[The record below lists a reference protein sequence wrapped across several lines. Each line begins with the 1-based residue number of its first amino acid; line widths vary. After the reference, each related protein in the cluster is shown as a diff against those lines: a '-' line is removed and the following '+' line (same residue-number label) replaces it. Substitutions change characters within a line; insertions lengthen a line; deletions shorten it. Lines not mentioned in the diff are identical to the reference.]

1 MAPVALFIDGVSL
14 WLAYYLW
21 TLCPTAGGQESSTRY
36 IKLSDEVLVSADA
49 LGIPEPERTDW
60 HAQMAAAFE
69 AYQQAVAFWEA
80 TAARDPDVA
89 RVPRALQN
97 DPSEKAKRQI
107 ARMRRNYAFDRA
119 RYLLPT
125 AAATN
130 VMLLQSARAWTGM
143 CQHLLSHALPEAQ
156 VLGAAV
162 RDELGLAAPRML
174 KHAERKESLI
184 AGLAR
189 EFEAVRRLAETL
201 SARDQAPFDAP
212 PTPYLDMLPPSG
224 SVTGADFARDLE
236 LHDNRYAYVGETLRR
251 TSVRFGWQAVAF
263 AEIRDLNRH
272 RTGTKYCPLVPQGF
286 YHAADQVPENAPAG
300 DYAALGM
307 VGRDAS
313 TNARQHL
320 LAGEPTYVYWTLLG
334 TQFPFEHTTTADKFL
349 YEAELRTGTGAH
361 FPLCPAPARR
371 ARPVVRALSPKH
383 AAGFW
388 KAAPSRNDLQLL
400 PPRSHP
406 ARREWRAPAA
416 RVLRRPAA
424 DAATVRRLL
433 SDEGIGQFRF
443 GSRRFVLVNAPQLL
457 HEILVEQAHRFH
469 KGPALSIYSR
479 RCSAT
484 VF

>member
-1 MAPVALFIDGVSL
+1 MKVTQVALRPTQASERAGRPALTPELLAATGARYSRNDEGLTAILAKIDPDNPDASVEAIFRFVDYGHASIGDMAPVALFIDGVSL

-36 IKLSDEVLVSADA
+36 IKLSDEVLVSADT

-300 DYAALGM
+300 NYAALGM

-361 FPLCPAPARR
+361 FRYAQHLRD
-371 ARPVVRALSPKH
+371 ALALWYEHFPETR
-383 AAGFW
+383 G
-388 KAAPSRNDLQLL
+388 L
-400 PPRSHP
+400 
-406 ARREWRAPAA
+406 
-416 RVLRRPAA
+416 VL
-424 DAATVRRLL
+424 
-433 SDEGIGQFRF
+433 EG
-443 GSRRFVLVNAPQLL
+443 
-457 HEILVEQAHRFH
+457 
-469 KGPALSIYSR
+469 
-479 RCSAT
+479 SAEPE
-484 VF
+484 